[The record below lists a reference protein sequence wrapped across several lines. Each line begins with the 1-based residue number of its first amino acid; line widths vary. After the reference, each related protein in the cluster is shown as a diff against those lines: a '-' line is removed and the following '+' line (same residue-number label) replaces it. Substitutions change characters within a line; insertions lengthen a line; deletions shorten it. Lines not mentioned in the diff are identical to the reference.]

1 MECTICVL
9 LYSENQNIKYLF
21 TMKAHSL
28 FLPFTYL
35 FLSFLL
41 CNCINADYD
50 LSKDIDKDIV
60 VGAGG
65 IVIPLGTTEPIT
77 LDKFIEVT
85 EDFVLEDGLYCF
97 KKSSVLP
104 EQIVGLESVCV
115 KINTE
120 DIDSVKLEFK
130 NKSRFNGVKG
140 KNLYADFF
148 SKIDIE
154 INQEVPKELVK
165 LKKLNVQD
173 GEPINVLLSIDFN
186 EKMQS
191 AVERVRIE
199 NTTVVLPSYL
209 SFEEDEDFKD
219 GMLIINEV
227 VSTSQ
232 GYRKAL
238 RLKSADFTQIPQYKD
253 GVDTKV
259 VNGKTYIILE
269 DLDPLVYQ
277 GKVTLETNELTN
289 NVPMEGF
296 ELLSKVYVEPFDMGV
311 VEGVLDLDIKPIEK
325 VISFDLSEEKDFFN
339 DDAVLDFHNPQM
351 KLSFGNTLKVP
362 IEADIILTSLDKD
375 GNEIKGSRV
384 DIPHIAVK
392 PAISNGVYRESHILL
407 SRRGTELDGYETVVV
422 EDLNNLFATM
432 PKKIKVE
439 ILADTYKSEG
449 IVHEV
454 DLSQSVMK
462 GIKGQSDIYVPMAF
476 DELRLRYIET
486 IDSINWGDNIA
497 DNKEEVLL
505 QLRTTVE
512 NTIPL
517 EFKLRANVFNEDGD
531 SLKDIIIDEGC
542 IKSGSLENS
551 SLTEAVLEM
560 NVPKG
565 LLKQIYTIEIVLDGE
580 GKSSTGELELR
591 NDEYVQ
597 LNNLIMSIKGGLDLE
612 FKEAKYEK

>member
-85 EDFVLEDGLYCF
+85 EDFVLVDGLYCF

-560 NVPKG
+560 IVPKG

>member
-560 NVPKG
+560 IVPKG